1 MEGNFDKLLNTSFR
15 LSLSHHEVCFL
26 ETLLWRELKFLHS
39 AMKFHIESSENSLAC
54 HRYDE
59 ILQIISILKYLRRR
73 REKIFLSAKYET

>member
-1 MEGNFDKLLNTSFR
+1 MENNFNNQLNKSFR
-15 LSLSHHEVCFL
+15 LSLSHHDVCFL

-39 AMKFHIESSENSLAC
+39 AMKFHIDNSENSLAC

-73 REKIFLSAKYET
+73 RDKIFLTSHYET